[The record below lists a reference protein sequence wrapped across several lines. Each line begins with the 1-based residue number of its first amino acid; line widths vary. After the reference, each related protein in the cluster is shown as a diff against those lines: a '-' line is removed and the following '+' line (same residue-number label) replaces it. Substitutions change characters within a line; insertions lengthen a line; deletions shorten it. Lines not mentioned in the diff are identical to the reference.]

1 MNTTVTQNNQ
11 AHSVL
16 SKVAQAHPEG
26 AGQYA
31 AIKKNEMKLLH
42 TDMDASPKY
51 IHKWKLK

>member
-11 AHSVL
+11 AHTVL